1 MLKYIQ
7 QDESEV
13 YMKVIL
19 LKDVPG
25 RGKAGEILDVNDG
38 FARNCL
44 IKKGLAEEATPTKIN
59 LIRQHEESMRIK
71 EAKER
76 AQAEEIAKQL
86 KEVIIP
92 VKVKC
97 GDNLKLYGSVTNQD
111 IADGLKASG
120 YDVDKK
126 KISIKEPIKALGVY
140 TVDVK
145 LYAGVSTQ
153 MRVRVEK
160 A

>member
-1 MLKYIQ
+1 
-7 QDESEV
+7 
-13 YMKVIL
+13 MKVIL

-71 EAKER
+71 EAKEKAA
-76 AQAEEIAKQL
+76 AQEIANQL

-120 YDVDKK
+120 YEVDKK

-160 A
+160 T

>member
-1 MLKYIQ
+1 
-7 QDESEV
+7 
-13 YMKVIL
+13 MKVIL

-76 AQAEEIAKQL
+76 AAAQEIANQL

-97 GDNLKLYGSVTNQD
+97 GDNNKLYGSVTNQD

-120 YDVDKK
+120 YEVDKK

>member
-1 MLKYIQ
+1 
-7 QDESEV
+7 
-13 YMKVIL
+13 MKVIL

-71 EAKER
+71 EAKEKAA
-76 AQAEEIAKQL
+76 AQEIANQL

-97 GDNLKLYGSVTNQD
+97 GDNNKLYGSVTNQD

-120 YDVDKK
+120 YEVDKK

>member
-1 MLKYIQ
+1 
-7 QDESEV
+7 
-13 YMKVIL
+13 
-19 LKDVPG
+19 
-25 RGKAGEILDVNDG
+25 
-38 FARNCL
+38 
-44 IKKGLAEEATPTKIN
+44 
-59 LIRQHEESMRIK
+59 MRIK

-97 GDNLKLYGSVTNQD
+97 GDNNKLYGSVTNQD

-120 YDVDKK
+120 YEVDKK

-153 MRVRVEK
+153 VRVRVEK